1 MKMWRVKLSPRG
13 DADQAVVPTSTV
25 SCYES
30 DQNGPN
36 MVNPKFRIGKLRA
49 STSAA
54 GTEALKEKHARKM
67 NKLFS
72 GPK

>member
-1 MKMWRVKLSPRG
+1 
-13 DADQAVVPTSTV
+13 
-25 SCYES
+25 
-30 DQNGPN
+30 

-49 STSAA
+49 STSVA